1 MLWKLY
7 FMTRTLQNLDGV
19 ELRHYTWIKFKIVS
33 MNLFHTRWVI
43 IVSRILGL
51 LYILYCKLHNGG
63 GMVVCRAWCDHV
75 YVESFPADHRDTPK
89 LCRGSL
95 EDIMSLWTPPTRDPG
110 P

>member
-7 FMTRTLQNLDGV
+7 FTTRTLQHLDGV

-63 GMVVCRAWCDHV
+63 GMEELVL
-75 YVESFPADHRDTPK
+75 S
-89 LCRGSL
+89 G
-95 EDIMSLWTPPTRDPG
+95 M
-110 P
+110 